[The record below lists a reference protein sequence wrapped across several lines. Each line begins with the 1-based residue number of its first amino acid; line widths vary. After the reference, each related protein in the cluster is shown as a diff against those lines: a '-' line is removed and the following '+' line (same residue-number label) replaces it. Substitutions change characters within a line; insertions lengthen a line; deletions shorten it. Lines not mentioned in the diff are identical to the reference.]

1 MLEEIA
7 SGKDGVSFVLVF
19 KLSRFGRNAADVLSS
34 LQLMQDY
41 GVNLICVEDGIDSSK
56 EAGKLMISV
65 LSAVA
70 EIERENILVQTMEG
84 RRQKAREGRWNGGFA
99 PYGYKLVD
107 GDLQI
112 AEDEAEIIRIIFDK
126 YIHTNMG
133 VNGVADYLN
142 THGYKKKKRQNNT
155 LDAFASS
162 FIKGVLDNPI
172 YIGKMPYGRRS
183 NEKIQGTRNEYHVV
197 KQDEYDL
204 YDGIHEAIISEDDF
218 RLAAQKRKETGV
230 KREKTHSLE
239 HEHILSGI
247 LRCPVCHGA
256 MYSNVNRKKK
266 SDGTYYK
273 DFFYYACKHRLKV
286 DGHNCS
292 YHHQW
297 GQDKVNAAV
306 EEVIY
311 KLVNNPKFQD
321 ALKTKVGAKTDTEE
335 LEKER
340 EICRTRLRQTI
351 GAKNKLA
358 DQMDALDVCDKFYDR
373 KYDDMQER
381 MNKLYEEIGAIEDEI
396 DTISMRI
403 DNINKKQLSKDSITV
418 PLIDEQHKIAAVL
431 DKVSDLI
438 VKRQQQLDKLDEAV
452 KARFVEIFGEPDENP
467 KHWQEDE
474 LSHHLKV
481 IGGYAFK
488 SDGFTD
494 EGIPVLRI
502 GNINS
507 GHFLP
512 VNMVYWPDDLALARY
527 KVFPG
532 DLVMSLT
539 RTVGKDDYGN
549 VCILGADYDEYY
561 LNQRNAK
568 LSIEKSLNKCYFSEL
583 LKFPRIKKRLTGIS
597 RGIRQANIS
606 NKDILSLRV
615 PMPPIEL
622 QEQFAA
628 FVEQTE
634 KTKIIISHSLEK
646 LETLKKALMQEYFG

>member
-1 MLEEIA
+1 MARLDEIFDLQMGKTPSRNNA
-7 SGKDGVSFVLVF
+7 DYWTDGQYDWVSIADLGSYQKYVGDTKERISALAVQESGIKSVPANTVIMSF
-19 KLSRFGRNAADVLSS
+19 KLSL
-34 LQLMQDY
+34 
-41 GVNLICVEDGIDSSK
+41 
-56 EAGKLMISV
+56 GKTAITQEPV
-65 LSAVA
+65 
-70 EIERENILVQTMEG
+70 
-84 RRQKAREGRWNGGFA
+84 
-99 PYGYKLVD
+99 Y
-107 GDLQI
+107 
-112 AEDEAEIIRIIFDK
+112 
-126 YIHTNMG
+126 TN
-133 VNGVADYLN
+133 
-142 THGYKKKKRQNNT
+142 
-155 LDAFASS
+155 
-162 FIKGVLDNPI
+162 
-172 YIGKMPYGRRS
+172 
-183 NEKIQGTRNEYHVV
+183 
-197 KQDEYDL
+197 
-204 YDGIHEAIISEDDF
+204 EAIMAFIP
-218 RLAAQKRKETGV
+218 TGKYAV
-230 KREKTHSLE
+230 L
-239 HEHILSGI
+239 
-247 LRCPVCHGA
+247 PD
-256 MYSNVNRKKK
+256 Y
-266 SDGTYYK
+266 
-273 DFFYYACKHRLKV
+273 FYYLFSAKDWTKGTNR
-286 DGHNCS
+286 
-292 YHHQW
+292 
-297 GQDKVNAAV
+297 AV
-306 EEVIY
+306 MGTTLN
-311 KLVNNPKFQD
+311 KATL
-321 ALKTKVGAKTDTEE
+321 GA
-335 LEKER
+335 
-340 EICRTRLRQTI
+340 
-351 GAKNKLA
+351 
-358 DQMDALDVCDKFYDR
+358 V
-373 KYDDMQER
+373 
-381 MNKLYEEIGAIEDEI
+381 
-396 DTISMRI
+396 
-403 DNINKKQLSKDSITV
+403 SITV
-418 PLIDEQHKIAAVL
+418 PPIDEQHKIAAVL

-438 VKRQQQLDKLDEAV
+438 AKRQQQLDKLDEAV

-539 RTVGKDDYGN
+539 GTVGKDDYGN

-606 NKDILSLRV
+606 NKDILTLRV

-634 KTKIIISHSLEK
+634 KTKIIISHSLEI